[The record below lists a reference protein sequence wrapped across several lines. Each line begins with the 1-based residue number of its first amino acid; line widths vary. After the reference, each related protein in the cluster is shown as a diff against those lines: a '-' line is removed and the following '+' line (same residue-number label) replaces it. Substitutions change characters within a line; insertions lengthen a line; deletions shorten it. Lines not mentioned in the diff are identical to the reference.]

1 MESVEKFTLARRLS
15 QGGIYYNEN
24 FGVTLKY
31 ANMLRYPPLKRTS
44 SKDPKHKPSFDV
56 NIEKSKI

>member
-1 MESVEKFTLARRLS
+1 MKSEEKFTLARRLS

-31 ANMLRYPPLKRTS
+31 ANMLRYPQVKRTS
-44 SKDPKHKPSFDV
+44 SRDPKHKQFFAV
-56 NIEKSKI
+56 EIEKSKI